1 MATPVL
7 IPVQQYLNTTYR
19 PDCDYIDGEVKE
31 RNVGEKQH
39 GVLQG
44 LLFSI
49 FLGHLEAWRL
59 LPVTEQRVQ
68 VSPSNYR
75 IPDFCLVRQQDAADA
90 IVRVAPVLCVEIL
103 SRDQT
108 LHDMGERVKDYLAM
122 GVENV
127 WVFDPVQHKAWF
139 GTGEGFV
146 PVEAAILTIPST
158 SVRIEV
164 ADLFNRL
171 DSLTSGR
178 W

>member
-39 GVLQG
+39 GVLQS
-44 LLFSI
+44 LLSTI
-49 FLGHLEAWRL
+49 FMIHLENWRL

-68 VSPSNYR
+68 ISPTHYR
-75 IPDFCLVRQQDAADA
+75 IPDFCLVRQENAADA
-90 IVRVAPVLCVEIL
+90 IVHVPPVLCVEIL

-108 LHDMGERVKDYLAM
+108 LNELADRVRDYLAM
-122 GVENV
+122 GVENI
-127 WVFDPVQHKAWF
+127 WVLDPSEHKAWNA
-139 GTGEGFV
+139 TREGFL
-146 PVEAAILTIPST
+146 PVQSATLTIAST
-158 SVRIEV
+158 PVQIDL